1 MMTPF
6 EKKVIEEREDAL
18 TILYDKRSLLSD
30 AYDEYHKETKHLEAM
45 LERRN
50 EAESA
55 MTSAIREINEMISE
69 LKYGHGAPE
78 DKEEKEDGQRD
89 RSDNCDW

>member
-1 MMTPF
+1 MTPF

-18 TILYDKRSLLSD
+18 TKLYDKRSLLSD

-50 EAESA
+50 EAELAMSA
-55 MTSAIREINEMISE
+55 SIREINEMISE
-69 LKYGHGAPE
+69 LKYGRKEEPE
-78 DKEEKEDGQRD
+78 YKEEKEDGQRD
-89 RSDNCDW
+89 RSDDCDW

>member
-1 MMTPF
+1 MIIMTPF

-18 TILYDKRSLLSD
+18 TKLYDKRSLLSD
-30 AYDEYHKETKHLEAM
+30 AYDEYHTETKRLEAM

-69 LKYGHGAPE
+69 LKYGHE
-78 DKEEKEDGQRD
+78 EEKENG
-89 RSDNCDW
+89 